1 MLDVRSEAKRQAAVH
16 KKSLPNR
23 YPIAKKTKI
32 TTATITATIAIMLR
46 TEGVSSFTASPPW
59 RRLAAAGPR

>member
-1 MLDVRSEAKRQAAVH
+1 MAADARRSVGGDAAGDLYR
-16 KKSLPNR
+16 KSLPNR

-46 TEGVSSFTASPPW
+46 TEGDSSFTAWLP
-59 RRLAAAGPR
+59 

>member
-1 MLDVRSEAKRQAAVH
+1 MLEGRPEATRAYR
-16 KKSLPNR
+16 KSLPNR

-46 TEGVSSFTASPPW
+46 TDGV
-59 RRLAAAGPR
+59 

>member
-1 MLDVRSEAKRQAAVH
+1 MLEGRSEATRYRKI
-16 KKSLPNR
+16 LPNR

-46 TEGVSSFTASPPW
+46 TDGVSSFTASPP
-59 RRLAAAGPR
+59 

>member
-1 MLDVRSEAKRQAAVH
+1 MAADARRSIGSDAADSFYR
-16 KKSLPNR
+16 KSLPNR

-46 TEGVSSFTASPPW
+46 TEGDSSFTAWLP
-59 RRLAAAGPR
+59 